1 MAYHRR
7 RNSHNRNNYPPSSPS
22 TCSIVSSTATDT
34 TAATEMMTNSEDGD
48 SSPLEPPIPLS
59 YPLPLPS
66 PSVFTILSTSEMTL
80 QSEPNV
86 FELPASAV
94 PLKRRRADSPPLHS
108 ILHSCGSVS
117 ASVPLTRS
125 ASLESESSSTS
136 GGYGPSNPNK
146 SVRFAPPQSRLNR
159 FHTTWSGEVYD
170 RTPIQCTKSEERL
183 ELPKRDGEKSCWIK
197 CAEREKVRYAM
208 SKRYKA
214 ASKQEVCDE
223 IQRMDGFN
231 PFKSPSSSPS
241 KAISACPIA
250 SAVASLFSP
259 SRKLR
264 LDVANLKA
272 NSQQLPSPE
281 LDPIRDNRMHAAN
294 AKFADPL
301 APMSFKEKD
310 EPSTNGGPHGHQQDA
325 SSMFPHS
332 PESLVAEEGESSV
345 SSLDDL
351 IRGVDVDN
359 EDNEDGLSIGGE
371 EDEDKSE
378 IAVQDDWSGSDDED
392 EKDRRGVDNDDDED
406 AEEEEVDV
414 DNYDEEVVDEE
425 EQQRRA
431 RAHAKVASRF
441 GMCGMGKWS
450 RDEVYGACDVLGGF

>member
-1 MAYHRR
+1 
-7 RNSHNRNNYPPSSPS
+7 
-22 TCSIVSSTATDT
+22 
-34 TAATEMMTNSEDGD
+34 
-48 SSPLEPPIPLS
+48 
-59 YPLPLPS
+59 
-66 PSVFTILSTSEMTL
+66 
-80 QSEPNV
+80 
-86 FELPASAV
+86 
-94 PLKRRRADSPPLHS
+94 
-108 ILHSCGSVS
+108 
-117 ASVPLTRS
+117 
-125 ASLESESSSTS
+125 
-136 GGYGPSNPNK
+136 
-146 SVRFAPPQSRLNR
+146 
-159 FHTTWSGEVYD
+159 
-170 RTPIQCTKSEERL
+170 
-183 ELPKRDGEKSCWIK
+183 
-197 CAEREKVRYAM
+197 
-208 SKRYKA
+208 
-214 ASKQEVCDE
+214 
-223 IQRMDGFN
+223 
-231 PFKSPSSSPS
+231 
-241 KAISACPIA
+241 
-250 SAVASLFSP
+250 
-259 SRKLR
+259 
-264 LDVANLKA
+264 
-272 NSQQLPSPE
+272 
-281 LDPIRDNRMHAAN
+281 
-294 AKFADPL
+294 
-301 APMSFKEKD
+301 MSFKEKD